1 MNRIAAFAYGA
12 IAYALFLATFLYA
25 IGFVANVVVPKSIDS
40 GPAAPPVAAL
50 AINLALLSL
59 FAVQHSGMARQG
71 FKKWWTRIIPEPI
84 ERSTFVLATCLVL
97 GLLFWQWRPMTS
109 VVWDVPCVTGKLFL
123 HAVSGFGW
131 LMVLVATFLINHFD
145 LFGLRQVFLHL
156 RSRAAAPVEFRTPWL
171 YRLVRHPLY
180 LGFLLAFWSTP
191 HMSVGHLL
199 FAMVTTGYILVA
211 IQLEERDLVRH
222 FGSAYAEYRERVPM
236 LLPRPARGCPFGH
249 GAPVGQEAARPP
261 A

>member
-1 MNRIAAFAYGA
+1 MNRIAVFAYGA
-12 IAYALFLATFLYA
+12 AAYALFLVTLLYA
-25 IGFVANVVVPKSIDS
+25 IGFVGNFGVPKSIDS
-40 GPAAPPVAAL
+40 GAAGPPMAAL

-84 ERSTFVLATCLVL
+84 ERSTFVLATCVVL
-97 GLLFWQWRPMTS
+97 GLLFWQWRPMTG
-109 VVWDVPCVTGKLFL
+109 VVWDVPSVAGTFIL
-123 HAVSGFGW
+123 HAISGLGW
-131 LMVLVATFLINHFD
+131 LTVLVATFLINHFD
-145 LFGLRQVFLHL
+145 LFGLRQVYLHL
-156 RSRAAAPVEFRTPWL
+156 RGREAAPVAFRTPWL

-199 FAMVTTGYILVA
+199 FAVVTTGYILVA

-222 FGSAYAEYRERVPM
+222 FGSAYEEYREQVPM

-249 GAPVGQEAARPP
+249 GAPAGREAAHPP